1 MSDNNKIDPEKLK
14 QLQQLM
20 AKNGML
26 PPGAM
31 GAGALAPSEKKR
43 KLSLKNV
50 FVGILQSMQSGV
62 RFIDQFTN
70 FIINRQT
77 ANSNDVIESAKSPIM
92 FGTYVTIIFVVFG
105 LIWSAIAPLDSAA
118 VASGTVISNT
128 QRKSLNH
135 QEGGIIKAIYVKV
148 GDHVKE
154 GDPLLEF
161 DSTKIK
167 SEYEID
173 KIDSLV

>member
-70 FIINRQT
+70 FIINQL
-77 ANSNDVIESAKSPIM
+77 P
-92 FGTYVTIIFVVFG
+92 
-105 LIWSAIAPLDSAA
+105 
-118 VASGTVISNT
+118 
-128 QRKSLNH
+128 
-135 QEGGIIKAIYVKV
+135 
-148 GDHVKE
+148 
-154 GDPLLEF
+154 
-161 DSTKIK
+161 
-167 SEYEID
+167 EYCYF
-173 KIDSLV
+173 